1 MLLLNGNPFICRT
14 YVGCDYCFDW
24 FHPECLG
31 MSDENISA
39 MLSAKTFL
47 CPSCSKFG
55 EMDTMKNAEEE
66 EEEDEEEEE
75 KTTVRSGS

>member
-1 MLLLNGNPFICRT
+1 
-14 YVGCDYCFDW
+14 
-24 FHPECLG
+24 

-66 EEEDEEEEE
+66 EEEDDEEEEE

>member
-1 MLLLNGNPFICRT
+1 
-14 YVGCDYCFDW
+14 
-24 FHPECLG
+24 

-55 EMDTMKNAEEE
+55 EMDAMKNAEEEEEEE

>member
-1 MLLLNGNPFICRT
+1 
-14 YVGCDYCFDW
+14 
-24 FHPECLG
+24 

-55 EMDTMKNAEEE
+55 KMDTMKNAEE

-75 KTTVRSGS
+75 KTVRSGS